1 MRRHQ
6 GHQGREGGHVVLALL
21 LMGVAATGLAL
32 AAFRIPDSELVRL
45 AQQQRQF
52 ALVREALIARA
63 VNDGTRPGSLPCPSV
78 DGTAPLLAGQNCP
91 QRLGGLPWR
100 TLKIPVPL
108 DLSHAPWRYLI
119 APGLQDSEKNYPI
132 NSDHASGLVSDLG
145 VVAEANIAAVLIAPG
160 PALPGQKRPGTQPAD
175 YTELA
180 LSEHGDGLHF
190 SLPAHAND
198 RLYLIRRDE
207 VMAAVERRVIRS
219 VLRCLDEHAR
229 YSEGEIPWAAPL
241 ASSEYHAETDCRL
254 GRVPR
259 TFAIASLTQ
268 LAQKTATVLQQ
279 AGTADARQAACTRAR
294 NLLTG
299 TKEALERS
307 VQRAE
312 TCQTSAE
319 GAGKTAGVVVNAAA
333 KAALEAALAEIE
345 NTGLASP
352 EMRQSLLQLAAV
364 FASGAP
370 APETLAEITSLC
382 ADWQT
387 QLLAAQTRQQAASA
401 LLEKCPASG
410 SESTLQALSPAG
422 ESSAAARWPM
432 LWGASACDF
441 LLQEKGW
448 WLKNQWADSVFYH
461 FAPGT
466 TPDDDW
472 PLLAGHGPVRRL
484 VIAAGA
490 ARAGQRRP
498 GLTLADYLEGSHA
511 EEGAGSAQP
520 YFRKQ
525 EGGNDQIAF

>member
-32 AAFRIPDSELVRL
+32 AAFRIPNSELVRL

-91 QRLGGLPWR
+91 QRLDGLPWR
-100 TLKIPVPL
+100 TLKIPAPL

-132 NSDHASGLVSDLG
+132 NSDHATGLISEVGAVPETD
-145 VVAEANIAAVLIAPG
+145 IAAVLIAPG
-160 PALPGQKRPGTQPAD
+160 PALPGQQRPGTKPAD
-175 YTELA
+175 YTELT

-190 SLPAHAND
+190 SLPAPAND

-207 VMAAVERRVIRS
+207 ILAAVERRVIRS

-241 ASSEYHAETDCRL
+241 AASDYHAETDCRL

-259 TFAIASLTQ
+259 TFHIASLTQ
-268 LAQKTATVLQQ
+268 LAQKTAAVLQQ
-279 AGTADARQAACTRAR
+279 ADTADARQAACTRAK
-294 NLLTG
+294 NLLMSTQEVVDRSAQHV
-299 TKEALERS
+299 EACLK
-307 VQRAE
+307 
-312 TCQTSAE
+312 SAE
-319 GAGKTAGVVVNAAA
+319 GAGKTAAV
-333 KAALEAALAEIE
+333 ALEAALAEIE
-345 NTGLASP
+345 NTGLASLGV
-352 EMRQSLLQLAAV
+352 RQALLQLAAA
-364 FASGAP
+364 FSSGTP
-370 APETLAEITSLC
+370 APESLAALTSLC
-382 ADWQT
+382 GSWQT
-387 QLLAAQTRQQAASA
+387 QLLALQTRQQAASA
-401 LLEKCPASG
+401 LLEKCPEPALA
-410 SESTLQALSPAG
+410 TALQALSPAG
-422 ESSAAARWPM
+422 ESSAATRWPM
-432 LWGASACDF
+432 LWGAPACDF

-461 FAPGT
+461 FAPSSI
-466 TPDDDW
+466 PDADW
-472 PLLAGHGPVRRL
+472 PLLVGHGPVRRL

-498 GLTLADYLEGSHA
+498 GLTLADYLEGNHA
-511 EEGAGSAQP
+511 GEGAGPAKP
-520 YFRKQ
+520 YFREQ